1 MIDNGIWDKG
11 FIWNPSNCDCWSN
24 KLCDI
29 GQYLDYANC
38 RCRKVLISKLVEECC
53 ENIDRNELIYNRTV
67 NNYGKIYNS
76 YTVCIALF
84 AIAFLII
91 IGIINAYFYFCVNTF
106 NTS

>member
-1 MIDNGIWDKG
+1 M
-11 FIWNPSNCDCWSN
+11 
-24 KLCDI
+24 
-29 GQYLDYANC
+29 
-38 RCRKVLISKLVEECC
+38 LVEECC

-91 IGIINAYFYFCVNTF
+91 IGIISTYFYFCVNTI